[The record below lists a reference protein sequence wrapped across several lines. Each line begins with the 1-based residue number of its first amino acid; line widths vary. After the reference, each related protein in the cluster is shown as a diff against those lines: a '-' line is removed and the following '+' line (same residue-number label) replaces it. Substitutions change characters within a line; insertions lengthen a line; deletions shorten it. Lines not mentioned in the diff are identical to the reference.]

1 MSLDA
6 HSKHLVPRLH
16 RHSLQDKLH
25 GPEGMPGSHG
35 AWQSLSLQLRG
46 LSPAVSF
53 RLQVACGGRWNSGSL
68 FPFPSPV
75 FLEPVLW
82 RPCGFPLQTAPSLP
96 SADTVSTSAFAGR
109 VKKECTNF
117 KSNTLKES
125 SYYYAHWVLGAG
137 LFHEWLP
144 FNSLLSYI
152 FMNNHAIRFWIN
164 KMAEARA
171 FIGLTSSTLSHTSCK
186 KVCFSE
192 SEVLRQ
198 RGT

>member
-82 RPCGFPLQTAPSLP
+82 RPCGFPLQTRSPPLPLQAESKKSARTSRVILSRSLLTTMP
-96 SADTVSTSAFAGR
+96 IEF
-109 VKKECTNF
+109 
-117 KSNTLKES
+117 
-125 SYYYAHWVLGAG
+125 WVLG
-137 LFHEWLP
+137 
-144 FNSLLSYI
+144 Y
-152 FMNNHAIRFWIN
+152 FMN
-164 KMAEARA
+164 
-171 FIGLTSSTLSHTSCK
+171 GCLLTPFFPTSLWTIMLS
-186 KVCFSE
+186 VFE
-192 SEVLRQ
+192 
-198 RGT
+198 